1 MGRVAQVAGTD
12 EETQWVGDGVRKGV
26 VGLASGVFSGLDETR
41 HMAYQ
46 GLRKD
51 GTQGLVLGLGKGLTT
66 KLGKNVV
73 MGAAGL
79 VNNVAEGVAATAD
92 KVIDGGVEAGDVA
105 TSGAA
110 NWWGTASDT
119 SAAVGVSRM
128 AVVKDDFD
136 ASHPEW
142 SDAGDCIEIHSGSAV
157 KLLDDS
163 EESRWKVSFGGQ
175 EGYVHP
181 SCLLVRP
188 PATVVMQRHRSSH
201 RWFWCA
207 DNAQRRPRQL
217 GRGRRRFE
225 RGAHGSTRHAAPRLT
240 S

>member
-1 MGRVAQVAGTD
+1 
-12 EETQWVGDGVRKGV
+12 
-26 VGLASGVFSGLDETR
+26 
-41 HMAYQ
+41 
-46 GLRKD
+46 
-51 GTQGLVLGLGKGLTT
+51 
-66 KLGKNVV
+66 
-73 MGAAGL
+73 
-79 VNNVAEGVAATAD
+79 
-92 KVIDGGVEAGDVA
+92 
-105 TSGAA
+105 
-110 NWWGTASDT
+110 
-119 SAAVGVSRM
+119 M

-188 PATVVMQRHRSSH
+188 PATVVMQGRIH

-207 DNAQRRPRQL
+207 DNAKRWPRQL

-225 RGAHGSTRHAAPRLT
+225 RGAQGSTVRASLALT
-240 S
+240 FLTAS